1 MPSRLTTFAK
11 QLRSDS
17 TDVERLLWRYL
28 RAHRLADVKFRRQVP
43 IGPYIADFVCFEAR
57 LVVELD
63 GGQHADAMEQDACRD
78 AWLSGQGFRVLR
90 FWNNE
95 VLDNLDGVLTKILE
109 ELSVS
114 PSPQPLSHEGRGAL
128 IQQAPAITAL
138 APSPLMG
145 EGWGEGD
152 DKQKYQAT

>member
-11 QLRSDS
+11 QLRSNS
-17 TDVERLLWRYL
+17 TDVERVLWRLL
-28 RAHRLADVKFRRQVP
+28 RAHRLADFKFRRQVP
-43 IGPYIADFVCFEAR
+43 IGPYIADFVCFEHR

-63 GGQHADAMEQDACRD
+63 GGQHADALEQDAGRD
-78 AWLSGQGFRVLR
+78 AWLGDQGFRVLR

-109 ELSVS
+109 ELS
-114 PSPQPLSHEGRGAL
+114 PSPQPLSHEGRGAV

-145 EGWGEGD
+145 EGWGEGA
-152 DKQKYQAT
+152 DKQKDPAT